1 VSYPVV
7 FDVNVLVGAV
17 VGGRSDFESWPS
29 PPPTSDNS
37 FADCVGIANDARE
50 FSLWLSEHILQNV
63 VDVLTDPND
72 GFGWET
78 EMAEEYVDVLWDIA
92 EASGGGVN
100 EPRERVND
108 CSDFEDNRILELA
121 IECDADL
128 IVSDDEHLT
137 SMSPWRGRP
146 ILRPREFVARTDTMR
161 RAERRSQRG

>member
-1 VSYPVV
+1 MSSPVV
-7 FDVNVLVGAV
+7 FDVDVLVGAV
-17 VGGRSDFESWPS
+17 VSGRSDFESWPS
-29 PPPTSDNS
+29 RPPTSDNS

-92 EASGGGVN
+92 EASGGGVT

-121 IECDADL
+121 LECNADP

-146 ILRPREFVARTDTMR
+146 ILRPRELVARTDTMR
-161 RAERRSQRG
+161 SAERRSQRG